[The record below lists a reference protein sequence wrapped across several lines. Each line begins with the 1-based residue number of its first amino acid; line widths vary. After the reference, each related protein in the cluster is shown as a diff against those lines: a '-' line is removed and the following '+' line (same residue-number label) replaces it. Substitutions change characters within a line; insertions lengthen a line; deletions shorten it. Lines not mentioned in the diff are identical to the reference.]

1 MCQKRS
7 TKQCPT
13 PYIAQS
19 HPHRTI
25 CGQQQVLGCRVIHMG
40 PAPPRELDP
49 RFHDC
54 PNKYTFNEPIS
65 NKSPLQSHAHTLGSH
80 RFSSEFLRS
89 SFHNCSSFCLFVIIY
104 PPCSSS
110 FPLLVGQF
118 SSPVIL
124 SLLRSP
130 FVPFV
135 HHLSSSSSDI
145 LCPVPPPVLLFVHH
159 FSLFCAQGGRRSAD
173 ILPKHPHQGK
183 SFLSWFQASEHTV
196 PSPLKDAYQIDSVS

>member
-19 HPHRTI
+19 YPHRTI

-89 SFHNCSSFCLFVIIY
+89 SFHNRSSFCLFVIIY

-110 FPLLVGQF
+110 FSLLVGQF

-135 HHLSSSSSDI
+135 HHFILFLFRHLVSCSSSSSP
-145 LCPVPPPVLLFVHH
+145 L
-159 FSLFCAQGGRRSAD
+159 RS
-173 ILPKHPHQGK
+173 
-183 SFLSWFQASEHTV
+183 SF
-196 PSPLKDAYQIDSVS
+196 SPLLRTGWTPFC